1 METLAVDL
9 KEWALWG
16 CLGLAALSLL
26 ASLLIA
32 WKVLDIEKQQSQLL
46 KDTLGTPDK
55 AAGLA
60 EDIVGVLKT
69 LPLKM
74 RYAGLLVIA
83 ALLFTLGGLLGAGLV
98 DVSLGDTTTTTDTTG
113 GAP

>member
-16 CLGLAALSLL
+16 CLALAALSLL
-26 ASLLIA
+26 ASLFIA
-32 WKVLDIEKQQSQLL
+32 WKVLDIEKEQSGLL
-46 KDTLGTPDK
+46 KTALGTGGDK

-83 ALLFTLGGLLGAGLV
+83 ALLFALGGLLGAGLV
-98 DVSLGDTTTTTDTTG
+98 DVSLGDTTPTTTGD
-113 GAP
+113 AP